1 MDQHSDDEDER
12 IQIHSDETQPIAPK
26 EIKSIKKLLQE
37 INRKVK
43 EDQVHSVRHLIS
55 ESELSCC
62 CC

>member
-26 EIKSIKKLLQE
+26 EIKSIKKHLQE

-43 EDQVHSVRHLIS
+43 EDQVHSMRHLIS
-55 ESELSCC
+55 ES
-62 CC
+62 